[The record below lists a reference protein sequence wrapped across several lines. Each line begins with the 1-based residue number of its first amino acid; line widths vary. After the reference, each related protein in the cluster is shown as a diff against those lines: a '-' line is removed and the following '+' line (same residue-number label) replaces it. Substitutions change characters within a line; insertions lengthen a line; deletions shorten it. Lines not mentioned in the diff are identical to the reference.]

1 MPEASRCWVCG
12 RSAEE
17 IQSSLDAETPEE
29 AEIKKQITQIT
40 WFRTKFLESAAVWR
54 RSIPREFKDMD
65 FSFVTNNADQFRS
78 IDVLG
83 ELIDAKKL
91 MLDWL
96 GEATNSLRKGEG
108 TLGTVSAA
116 SLNKAENE
124 SLIRAL
130 ELFEGKWHR
139 YLSKEEKARPG
150 AAVLPIGFEGLKL
163 ADGLEYIVAGGL
175 FYYDFQTQ
183 LLDIARVKAASAKPK
198 WTIGLVG
205 VPGNPKVALCNVCE
219 SLIKE
224 LRVPVREVARMPESA
239 PAARPSKE
247 RAPSPEPT
255 EEAQKAE
262 AVPQMAVEAAPVAA
276 VPEQDVVEGSPQFV
290 ELVKKIGPATATK
303 EKDNRGRF
311 LHEHRLKEDWDEVVK
326 DLGEGDGKQ

>member
-29 AEIKKQITQIT
+29 AEIKKQIGQIT
-40 WFRTKFLESAAVWR
+40 WFRSKFLESVAVWR
-54 RSIPREFKDMD
+54 RSVPREFKDMD
-65 FSFVTNNADQFRS
+65 FTFVTNNADQFRV

-96 GEATNSLRKGEG
+96 GEASNSLRRGDG
-108 TLGTVSAA
+108 ALGTVSVATL
-116 SLNKAENE
+116 SKTESE
-124 SLIRAL
+124 SLTRAL
-130 ELFEGKWHR
+130 DLFEGKWHR

-150 AAVLPIGFEGLKL
+150 AAVLPVGFEGLKL
-163 ADGLEYIVAGGL
+163 ADGLEYIAAGGM
-175 FYYDFQTQ
+175 FYYDFQNQ
-183 LLDIARVKAASAKPK
+183 LLEIAKVKAASSKPK
-198 WTIGLVG
+198 WAVGLVS

-224 LRVPVREVARMPESA
+224 LRVPGREPARVPERATATASA
-239 PAARPSKE
+239 KE
-247 RAPSPEPT
+247 RAPTPEP
-255 EEAQKAE
+255 EEMPETAK
-262 AVPQMAVEAAPVAA
+262 AVPAMAVEARPVAA
-276 VPEQDVVEGSPQFV
+276 APEPEVVEGSPQFV

-303 EKDNRGRF
+303 ETTNRGRF
-311 LHEHRLKEDWDEVVK
+311 LHEHRLKEDWEDVVK
-326 DLGEGDGKQ
+326 DLGEGDGK

>member
-29 AEIKKQITQIT
+29 ADIKKQITQIT
-40 WFRTKFLESAAVWR
+40 WFRSKFLESAAVWR
-54 RSIPREFKDMD
+54 RSIPKEFRDMD

-96 GEATNSLRKGEG
+96 GEASNSIRKGDG
-108 TLGTVSAA
+108 ALGTVSV
-116 SLNKAENE
+116 STLTKAESE
-124 SLIRAL
+124 ALTRAL
-130 ELFEGKWHR
+130 DLFEGKWHR

-150 AAVLPIGFEGLKL
+150 AAVLPVGFEGLKL
-163 ADGLEYIVAGGL
+163 GDGLEYIVAGGL

-183 LLDIARVKAASAKPK
+183 LFDVARIKAAAAKPK

-205 VPGNPKVALCNVCE
+205 VPGNPRVALCNVCE

-224 LRVPVREVARMPESA
+224 LRVPGRELTRVLESA
-239 PAARPSKE
+239 PAARASKE
-247 RAPSPEPT
+247 RAPVQEPT
-255 EEAQKAE
+255 EEVHQAA
-262 AVPQMAVEAAPVAA
+262 AVPQMAVEAATMAPVQ
-276 VPEQDVVEGSPQFV
+276 EQEVVEGSPQFV
-290 ELVKKIGPATATK
+290 ELVKKIGPSNPAK
-303 EKDNRGRF
+303 ENNRGRF
-311 LHEHRLKEDWDEVVK
+311 LHEHRLKEDWEEVSK
-326 DLGEGDGKQ
+326 EPGEGDVK